1 MAIYKAT
8 VAASMNDHDYLE
20 VNAAV
25 QFSFFFFPPIT
36 WLYSLQFSDIFR
48 TKYPININSSLK
60 EIHIFQYLVPPHF
73 L

>member
-1 MAIYKAT
+1 MAIYTAKVT
-8 VAASMNDHDYLE
+8 ASMNYLE

-25 QFSFFFFPPIT
+25 HSHHAVFFPIT

-48 TKYPININSSLK
+48 TKYSININSSLK
-60 EIHIFQYLVPPHF
+60 EIHIFQSLVPPHF